1 MSQWGRYVPV
11 AERKRKAEKAMAK
24 LRKAGHPVSP
34 VVIAGRKIA
43 TTAWGQA
50 WCSTMESF
58 GDYDSRL
65 PRGRT
70 YVRNG
75 SVVDLQITSGQV
87 TAKVAGSSVYT
98 VKLSIKPLQKKQWKS
113 LREDCANGID
123 SVVDLLQGKLSQ
135 PVMERLC
142 QPGIGLF
149 PKPSEINLSC
159 TCPDWASMCKHVA
172 AAIYGI
178 GARLD
183 HQPELLFVLR
193 GVNHRELISN
203 VDVKAPLATEASA
216 PANILKTDDMAALFG
231 LDMEDSSIESA
242 KKPALKRG
250 KATKKKGIA
259 RKEIK
264 KG

>member
-11 AERKRKAEKAMAK
+11 AERRRKAERAMAK

-34 VVIAGRKIA
+34 VAISGRTIA
-43 TTAWGQA
+43 TTAWGKA

-58 GDYDSRL
+58 GDYNSRL

-87 TAKVAGSSVYT
+87 TANVAGSSLYT
-98 VKLSIKPLQKKQWKS
+98 VKITIEPLPKDHWKA
-113 LREDCANGID
+113 LRDDCANGID
-123 SVVDLLQGKLSQ
+123 SLVDLLQGKLSK

-142 QPGIGLF
+142 QPGTGLF
-149 PKPSEINLSC
+149 PKPSEIKLSC

-172 AAIYGI
+172 ATIYGI

-183 HQPELLFVLR
+183 QQPELLFVLR
-193 GVNHRELISN
+193 GVNHQDLIAN
-203 VDVKAPLATEASA
+203 IDLKTPLAKPS
-216 PANILKTDDMAALFG
+216 PSPDNILKTDDMAALFG
-231 LDMEDSSIESA
+231 LDMEEAAPVKEPIPKIAPAVKKKPRA
-242 KKPALKRG
+242 KKPRSN
-250 KATKKKGIA
+250 
-259 RKEIK
+259 
-264 KG
+264 